1 MPAARLPACKGP
13 WLRRVDWRL
22 LTLVSEADRDDTGGR
37 VDGEP
42 PVAPPKLP
50 IAGTDVEGRGREPDA
65 GAVEDVP
72 PGDTAEAAV
81 IDGKVIEV
89 GAVVEMGGNCVMLG
103 GGRDA
108 PSAPWTGLGRVGGS
122 VVVPGAAAG
131 AAATTAAADED
142 DESGRASLLSG
153 GAVSGA
159 SSAGLLAPTPA
170 SEAGCGSVAP
180 GADGS
185 IADLSWGSIS

>member
-1 MPAARLPACKGP
+1 MPAARLPACNGP
-13 WLRRVDWRL
+13 WLRRADWRL
-22 LTLVSEADRDDTGGR
+22 LTLVSEADREETGGR

-65 GAVEDVP
+65 GAVEGVP
-72 PGDTAEAAV
+72 PGDTAVAAV
-81 IDGKVIEV
+81 IEGKVIDV
-89 GAVVEMGGNCVMLG
+89 GAVVDMGGNCVMLG

-131 AAATTAAADED
+131 ATAATADED
-142 DESGRASLLSG
+142 DESGRGSLLSG

-170 SEAGCGSVAP
+170 SEAG
-180 GADGS
+180 
-185 IADLSWGSIS
+185 